1 MLIFCSVLGENPS
14 RPLRKNLVIDE
25 GLFEKIGDGDPIAFE
40 ELYRLTE
47 KTVYAYLLSILKN
60 HDMVQD
66 VMQDTYLKIRSA
78 AHLYKPQ
85 GKPLA
90 WIFTVARNL
99 ALMKIR
105 TNKRYVNTE
114 FSYMENDI
122 NFSYLTDDDDKFVL
136 QMALKILNE
145 QERKVILL
153 HAVSGL
159 KHREIAS
166 NLSIPLSTVLSQY
179 HRGLRKLRKHLSERG
194 GYNNEP

>member
-40 ELYRLTE
+40 ELYRLSE

-60 HDMVQD
+60 HDMAQD